1 MEMIKAREKPALL
14 TILELL
20 DKRMTL
26 SSAEKQHLYAMSK
39 GYDGEVLFDS
49 MIEKYIDTDVLIL
62 NDLSLISGTTPFQI
76 DSVVLTSD
84 TLYLYE
90 VKNYEG
96 QYTSRVGHFY
106 TSSDQEIINPAN
118 QLNRTT
124 TLFSKMLKLW
134 KMTIPIQSTVVFV
147 NPSFMLYE
155 AEEKDPFIFPSQ
167 IAAHLNAVN
176 QQKGPLSTK
185 HHSIAQRLIEETQ
198 KKLPYH
204 RQLPF
209 YDFEELKKG
218 LSCSRCGSFDL
229 KNTTKLSQCLVC
241 NNITSVN
248 DIVLSQVKAFKIL
261 FPDKLITSNNI
272 YDWCD
277 GMLPKRRITAI
288 LNTAYKRK
296 GHSKATH
303 YC

>member
-90 VKNYEG
+90 VKNFEG
-96 QYTSRVGHFY
+96 KYTNRSGQFH
-106 TSSDQEIINPAN
+106 SGSGQELINPVN
-118 QLNRTT
+118 QLSRTA
-124 TLFSKMLKLW
+124 TLLSKMLKKW
-134 KMTIPIQSTVVFV
+134 KLTIPVQTAVVFV
-147 NPSFMLYE
+147 NPTFVLYE
-155 AEEKDPFIFPSQ
+155 AEEHHPFIFPSQ
-167 IAAHLNAVN
+167 IATHFTAVN

-185 HHSIAQRLIEETQ
+185 HHSIAQKLMEETQ
-198 KKLPYH
+198 KELPYR
-204 RQLPF
+204 RQLPY
-209 YDFEELKKG
+209 YDFNELKKG
-218 LSCSRCGSFDL
+218 LPCSRCGSFDL
-229 KNTTKLSQCLVC
+229 KHTTKKSRCQVC
-241 NNITSVN
+241 DTVTSVN
-248 DIVLSQVKAFKIL
+248 ELVLAQVKAFKIL
-261 FPDKLITSNNI
+261 FPDRLVTSNNI
-272 YDWCD
+272 YDWCNS
-277 GMLPKRRITAI
+277 MLPKRRITAI